1 MESFFTESPSLKF
14 KSSPCAA
21 DRRQG
26 PVESLSVPSSSRSRQ
41 ASALAVGAVWAIVVA
56 AAAFLGLRAGFSG
69 PRFADAL
76 GVAAALFAFE
86 LFLALPNVQNA
97 VLASFGNRGGALAP
111 LVPLF
116 AVLVYAST
124 VAGGWP
130 WMLIGAAYAV
140 IPALLLATSRSKA
153 PGTWE
158 DYAALLVLWLPVEFR
173 WMYPLFPY
181 PPPLTHTLTILMAL
195 GTGVAAFVLLRRMQG
210 VGYSLEWRRGFAF
223 HFGFNFLALSAI
235 AIPLGLKIGFLHWKP
250 ALPAIRAISL
260 SGPIGAILSGVGILF
275 FTALPEE
282 FLFRGLLQNLLSKSF
297 QNEWAG
303 LILASVIFG
312 FSHILHA
319 PFPNWKYVFLAT
331 IAGFFYGR
339 AWMKTGSLVPGVLI
353 HAAVDTLWH
362 ILFR

>member
-1 MESFFTESPSLKF
+1 M
-14 KSSPCAA
+14 A
-21 DRRQG
+21 
-26 PVESLSVPSSSRSRQ
+26 PSSKSRHVSFV
-41 ASALAVGAVWAIVVA
+41 AVAAVWAIVVA

-69 PRFADAL
+69 RQFADAL

-86 LFLALPNVQNA
+86 LFLALPDVQGA
-97 VLASFGNRGGALAP
+97 LLASFGNRGGILAP
-111 LVPLF
+111 IVPLF
-116 AVLVYAST
+116 AVLVYSWC
-124 VAGGWP
+124 VAGGWR

-140 IPALLLATSRSKA
+140 IPALLLASSRGKA

-158 DYAALLVLWLPVEFR
+158 DYAALVVLWLPVEFR
-173 WMYPLFPY
+173 WMYRLFPY

-195 GTGVAAFVLLRRMQG
+195 SVGVAGFVLLRQLPG
-210 VGYSLEWRRGFAF
+210 VGYALEWRRGFAF
-223 HFGFNFLALSAI
+223 HFGFNFLAFSVI

-260 SGPIGAILSGVGILF
+260 SGPIGAVLSAVGILL
-275 FTALPEE
+275 FTAWPEE
-282 FLFRGLLQNLLSKSF
+282 FLFRGLLQNLLSKSLGS
-297 QNEWAG
+297 EWAG
-303 LILASVIFG
+303 LIVASVIFG

>member
-1 MESFFTESPSLKF
+1 M
-14 KSSPCAA
+14 A
-21 DRRQG
+21 
-26 PVESLSVPSSSRSRQ
+26 PSSKSGQ
-41 ASALAVGAVWAIVVA
+41 ISALAVGAAWAIVVA
-56 AAAFLGLRAGFSG
+56 AAAFFGLRAGFSG

-86 LFLALPNVQNA
+86 LFLALPDVQNA
-97 VLASFGNRGGALAP
+97 LLVSFGSRGATLAP
-111 LVPLF
+111 IVPLF
-116 AVLVYAST
+116 AVLVYAGT
-124 VAGGWP
+124 VAGGWR

-140 IPALLLATSRSKA
+140 IPALLLASGRGNA

-173 WMYPLFPY
+173 WMYRLFPY

-195 GTGVAAFVLLRRMQG
+195 STGVAAFVLLRRMQG
-210 VGYSLEWRRGFAF
+210 VGYALEWRRGFAF
-223 HFGFNFLALSAI
+223 HFGFNFLVFSAI

-250 ALPAIRAISL
+250 TLPAIRAISL
-260 SGPIGAILSGVGILF
+260 SGPIGAVLSAIGILL
-275 FTALPEE
+275 FTAWPEE

-297 QNEWAG
+297 QSEWAG
-303 LILASVIFG
+303 LIVASVLFG

-353 HAAVDTLWH
+353 HATVDTMWH